1 MDRSIYGFIF
11 RHSKT
16 QQVFLLFIT
25 CAAFPF
31 IYLQPDLVKR
41 IVNDAIGGSVSDFPK
56 EVMSFDFEQLAY
68 LVLMCCAFLVI
79 VLINGAFKYYIN
91 VSKGRLGERM
101 LRRLRYTLY
110 SRVLRFPQPHFKRV
124 SQGEIIP
131 MITQE
136 VEPLGGF
143 IGDALAQPVF
153 QAGMLITFL
162 TFIIVQDLYMG
173 MAAISMFPIQAFII
187 PRLQKR
193 VNALG
198 KERVR
203 AVRRVSER
211 ISESINGIQEV
222 RANDASNLMRAE
234 FASHL
239 GRIYV
244 IRYEIFHR
252 KFVIK
257 FINNFL
263 AQFTPFLFYL
273 IGGYLAIQGDLSI
286 GALIGVISAHKD
298 MNAPWKELL
307 AFYQQYQDAKIK
319 YEQVVEQFDPP
330 GMIDEALQLDEPEQV
345 PPIRPGAPVAA
356 QSLTYQEDET
366 TIPIQN
372 FNLTFQSDEKVAI
385 VGAAGGGKDEFP
397 MLLSRLLSPTG
408 GRIAIDN
415 QDLKTWPEAVIG
427 RRMAYVGPAA
437 YLFSD
442 SVRANLVFGLKH
454 RPMQAPELDEE
465 ALKQKEERLA
475 ENARSGNAPDDFD
488 DDWIDYA
495 AAGATNAV
503 ELDARL
509 IDLMKQVNLTRD
521 VYGFG
526 LRGAIAPDGHARL
539 AEGALEARKRLG
551 ARLAE
556 DDQSYLVEA
565 YDPAHYNDNAT
576 LAENLLF
583 GTIVSSELDL
593 ETLGDHSYVAQILEE
608 VGLTDDL
615 LNVGREAASL
625 MVELFADVEPGDP
638 LFEQYSFIK
647 AEALPDYQTI
657 LTKMARG
664 GAETLTDEERGLL
677 LAMPFKLMPA
687 RHRLGLITDEIR
699 ERVIQARARF
709 RENLPEDLAG
719 AIEFFDP
726 TLYNAAASVQDN
738 ILFGK
743 IAYGEAEGP
752 DTVGRLVDEVV
763 EELGLTGDIVAAGLD
778 FQVGIGGSRMS
789 STQRQ
794 KIAIARALAKTPD
807 ILILNAAADAM
818 DSRTRTALVGN
829 VLAAAPGGVVWTLSD
844 AGEAEAFDRIVEVA
858 QGRVANVIENTA
870 PQAAAD
876 AKAST
881 DAKDDAATLDKTA
894 DAPDDATAAS
904 NRNEND

>member
-11 RHSKT
+11 RHSKA
-16 QQVFLLFIT
+16 QQIFLLAIT

-41 IVNDAIGGSVSDFPK
+41 IVNDAIGGQVSDFPK
-56 EVMSFDFEQLAY
+56 EFLGMEFEQVGY
-68 LVLMCCAFLVI
+68 LVLMCCGFLVI
-79 VLINGAFKYYIN
+79 VLINGAFKYFIN

-110 SRVLRFPQPHFKRV
+110 GRVLRFPQPHFKRV

-143 IGDALAQPVF
+143 IGDAVAQPVF
-153 QAGMLITFL
+153 QAGMLVTFL

-173 MAAISMFPIQAFII
+173 MAAIAMFPIQGFII

-222 RANDASNLMRAE
+222 RTNDASNLMRAE

-239 GRIYV
+239 GRIYT
-244 IRYEIFHR
+244 IRYEIYHR

-307 AFYQQYQDAKIK
+307 AFYQQYMDAKIK

-330 GMIDEALQLDEPEQV
+330 GMLDEKLQLEEPASV
-345 PPIRPGAPVAA
+345 PPIKPEAAVAA
-356 QSLTYQEDET
+356 QNLTYQEDET

-372 FNLTFQSDEKVAI
+372 LNLTFRADENLAL
-385 VGAAGGGKDEFP
+385 VGAAGGGKDELA
-397 MLLSRLLSPTG
+397 MLLPRLLAPTG
-408 GRIAIDN
+408 GRVAIDG
-415 QDLKTWPEAVIG
+415 QDIKDWPEAYLG

-442 SVRANLVFGLKH
+442 SVRANLTFGLKH
-454 RPMQAPELDEE
+454 RPMAQPDMDE
-465 ALKQKEERLA
+465 AATKARQERLA
-475 ENARSGNAPDDFD
+475 ENARSGNSDEDFD
-488 DDWIDYA
+488 DDWVDYA
-495 AAGATNAV
+495 ALGATGPEDA
-503 ELDARL
+503 DARL
-509 IDLMKQVNLTRD
+509 IDMLAHVDLTRD
-521 VYGFG
+521 VYGLG
-526 LRGAIAPDGHARL
+526 LRGAIDPSASPKL
-539 AEGALEARKRLG
+539 AEGALEARSRLG
-551 ARLAE
+551 ARLDAE
-556 DDQSYLVEA
+556 NLRDLIEP
-565 YDPAHYNDNAT
+565 YDPERYNDNAS

-583 GTIVSSELDL
+583 GTIVAGGLDL
-593 ETLGDHSYVAQILEE
+593 ETLGDHAYVQKILNDNA
-608 VGLTDDL
+608 LTDRL
-615 LNVGREAASL
+615 LSIGREAAAL
-625 MVELFADVEPGDP
+625 MIELFADVEPGDP

-647 AEALPDYQTI
+647 ADALPDYQTI
-657 LTKMARG
+657 LTKTARG
-664 GAETLTDEERGLL
+664 ALDSLTEPERAML
-677 LAMPFKLMPA
+677 LAMPFKLIPA
-687 RHRLGLITDEIR
+687 RHRLGLIDDEVR
-699 ERVIQARARF
+699 ELVIKARASF

-726 TLYNAAASVQDN
+726 KLYNAAASVQDN

-752 DTVGRLVDEVV
+752 ETVGRILNEVV
-763 EELGLTGDIVAAGLD
+763 DELGLSGDIVAAGLN
-778 FQVGIGGSRMS
+778 FQVGIGGSRLS
-789 STQRQ
+789 GAQRQ
-794 KIAIARALAKTPD
+794 KIAIARALAKRPD
-807 ILILNAAADAM
+807 ILILNGAADAM
-818 DSRTRTALVGN
+818 DSRSRAALTKK
-829 VLAAAPGGVVWTLSD
+829 VLAAAPGGVVWATSD
-844 AGEAEAFDRIVEVA
+844 TEQTAAFDRVAEVA
-858 QGRVANVIENTA
+858 GGRVVNVTGE
-870 PQAAAD
+870 
-876 AKAST
+876 
-881 DAKDDAATLDKTA
+881 
-894 DAPDDATAAS
+894 
-904 NRNEND
+904 EE

>member
-11 RHSKT
+11 RHSKA
-16 QQVFLLFIT
+16 QQVFLLAIT

-56 EVMSFDFEQLAY
+56 DIMSFEFEQVAY

-110 SRVLRFPQPHFKRV
+110 GRVLRFPQPHFKRV

-173 MAAISMFPIQAFII
+173 LAAIAMFPIQGFII
-187 PRLQKR
+187 PKLQRK

-198 KERVR
+198 KQRVQ

-239 GRIYV
+239 GRIYA
-244 IRYEIFHR
+244 IRYEIYHR

-307 AFYQQYQDAKIK
+307 AFYQQYMDAKIK

-330 GMIDEALQLDEPEQV
+330 GMLDEKLQLEEPETV
-345 PPIRPGAPVAA
+345 PAIQPDAEVAV
-356 QSLTYQEDET
+356 QNLTYQEDET
-366 TIPIQN
+366 TIPIQS
-372 FNLTFQSDEKVAI
+372 FNLSFRANEKLAVI
-385 VGAAGGGKDEFP
+385 GAAGGGKDEFP
-397 MLLSRLLSPTG
+397 MLLARLLAPTG
-408 GRIAIDN
+408 GRVAIGG
-415 QDLKTWPEAVIG
+415 QDIKDWPEAYLG

-442 SVRANLVFGLKH
+442 SVRANLTFGLKH
-454 RPMQAPELDEE
+454 RPLREPELDED
-465 ALKQKEERLA
+465 AKRDRTDRLA
-475 ENARSGNAPDDFD
+475 ENARAGNTEEDFD
-488 DDWIDYA
+488 DDWVDYEA
-495 AAGATNAV
+495 LGADGPV
-503 ELDARL
+503 DADEKL
-509 IDLMKQVNLTRD
+509 IDVLAHVDLTRD
-521 VYGFG
+521 VYSFG
-526 LRGAIAPDGHARL
+526 LRGAIDPAKRPAL
-539 AEGALEARKRLG
+539 AEQALEARKRLNG
-551 ARLAE
+551 RLE
-556 DDQSYLVEA
+556 EENLHDLVEP
-565 YDPAHYNDNAT
+565 YDPESYNANAT
-576 LAENLLF
+576 LGENLLF
-583 GTIVSSELDL
+583 GTIVAGGLDM
-593 ETLGDHSYVAQILEE
+593 ETLGDHAYVLDVLGQVE
-608 VGLTDDL
+608 LTDDL
-615 LNVGREAASL
+615 LRIGNEAAAL

-638 LFEQYSFIK
+638 MFEQYGFIK

-664 GAETLTDEERGLL
+664 SADSLSEQERAML
-677 LAMPFKLMPA
+677 LAIPFKLIPA
-687 RHRLGLITDEIR
+687 RHRLGLITDDIR
-699 ERVIQARARF
+699 ERVVQARKIF

-726 TLYNAAASVQDN
+726 ARYNAAASVQDN

-743 IAYGEAEGP
+743 IAYGEADGP
-752 DTVGRLVDEVV
+752 ETVGRMIDEVV
-763 EELGLTGDIVAAGLD
+763 EELSMRHDIVAAGLD
-778 FQVGIGGSRMS
+778 FQVGIGGSRLS
-789 STQRQ
+789 GAQRQ
-794 KIAIARALAKTPD
+794 KIAIARALAKRPD
-807 ILILNAAADAM
+807 ILVLNAATDAM
-818 DSRTRTALVGN
+818 DSRTRAALTAS
-829 VLAAAPGGVVWTLSD
+829 VLEAAPGGVVWSIGD
-844 AGEAEAFDRIVEVA
+844 PDQAEAFDRVAEVEG
-858 QGRVANVIENTA
+858 GRVANVTGG
-870 PQAAAD
+870 AAG
-876 AKAST
+876 
-881 DAKDDAATLDKTA
+881 
-894 DAPDDATAAS
+894 
-904 NRNEND
+904 

>member
-16 QQVFLLFIT
+16 QQIFLLAIT

-56 EVMSFDFEQLAY
+56 EILTMEFEQLAY
-68 LVLMCCAFLVI
+68 LVLMCFGFLAI
-79 VLINGAFKYYIN
+79 VLVNGAFKYFIN

-101 LRRLRYTLY
+101 LRRLRYDLY
-110 SRVLRFPQPHFKRV
+110 GRVLRFPQPHFKRV

-153 QAGMLITFL
+153 QAGMLATFL
-162 TFIIVQDLYMG
+162 IFIIVQDVYMG
-173 MAAISMFPIQAFII
+173 MAAIAMFPIQGFII
-187 PRLQKR
+187 PRLQKK

-198 KERVR
+198 KQRVQ

-211 ISESINGIQEV
+211 ISESISGVQEV
-222 RANDASNLMRAE
+222 RANDASNLLRAE

-239 GRIYV
+239 GRIYN
-244 IRYEIFHR
+244 IRYEIYHR

-257 FINNFL
+257 FINNTM

-307 AFYQQYQDAKIK
+307 AFYQQYMDAKIK

-330 GMIDEALQLDEPEQV
+330 GMLDEKLQLEEPESV
-345 PPIRPGAPVAA
+345 PKIPLDADVAA

-366 TIPIQN
+366 TIPIQS
-372 FNLTFQSDEKVAI
+372 FNLTFKAGEKLAI
-385 VGAAGGGKDEFP
+385 VGSPGGGKDEFP
-397 MLLSRLLSPTG
+397 MLLARLLAPTG
-408 GRIAIDN
+408 GRIAIQG
-415 QDLKTWPEAVIG
+415 QDIKEWPEAYLG

-442 SVRANLVFGLKH
+442 TVRANLVFGLKH
-454 RPMQAPELDEE
+454 RPLAVPELDEE
-465 ALKQKEERLA
+465 ARKAREERLA
-475 ENARSGNAPDDFD
+475 ENARAGNTLEDFD

-495 AAGATNAV
+495 AAGAADAGD
-503 ELDARL
+503 LDAKL
-509 IDLMKQVNLTRD
+509 IDILGDVALTTD

-526 LRGAIAPDGHARL
+526 LRGAIDPDKRPAL
-539 AEGALEARKRLG
+539 AEGALEARKRLN
-551 ARLAE
+551 ARLEE
-556 DDQSYLVEA
+556 DSLQDMVEP
-565 YDPAHYNDNAT
+565 YDPERYNDNAS

-583 GTIVSSELDL
+583 GTIVAGGLDL
-593 ETLGDHSYVAQILEE
+593 ETLGDHAYVLQILNESE
-608 VGLTDDL
+608 LTEDL
-615 LNVGREAASL
+615 LNIGREAASL

-647 AEALPDYQTI
+647 ADALPDYQTI

-664 GAETLTDEERGLL
+664 SADSLTEQERAML
-677 LAMPFKLMPA
+677 LAMPFKLIPA
-687 RHRLGLITDEIR
+687 RHRLGLITDEVR
-699 ERVIQARARF
+699 ERVIVARAKF
-709 RENLPEDLAG
+709 RENLPDDLAG

-726 TLYNAAASVQDN
+726 ARYNAAASGQDN

-743 IAYGEAEGP
+743 IAYGEAEGLARDALP
-752 DTVGRLVDEVV
+752 DLEVGLKVGNR
-763 EELGLTGDIVAAGLD
+763 GDIVAAGLD
-778 FQVGIGGSRMS
+778 FQVGIGGSRLS
-789 STQRQ
+789 GAQRQ
-794 KIAIARALAKTPD
+794 KIAIARGLAKSPD
-807 ILILNAAADAM
+807 ILVLNGAVDAM
-818 DSRTRTALVGN
+818 DTRTRKGLVDS
-829 VLAAAPGGVVWTLSD
+829 VLAAAPGGVVWSIGDT
-844 AGEAEAFDRIVEVA
+844 EQTEPFDRVAEVSG
-858 QGRVANVIENTA
+858 GRVVNVTGGEN
-870 PQAAAD
+870 
-876 AKAST
+876 
-881 DAKDDAATLDKTA
+881 
-894 DAPDDATAAS
+894 
-904 NRNEND
+904 